1 MFDFN
6 FYIVILR
13 KIFPVKRVIFISEKH
28 TRQLELWP
36 LFQLLFLAV
45 FTILI
50 GFFAFR
56 YNKYKNYHNYAAILE
71 ENQQLKDDYQQ
82 LREEFV
88 KHSRRADKINEYIS
102 TLKILPDEKANNSK
116 TESSKISKNKQD
128 LEVEKQRA
136 KYLTNDEM
144 VSVLNNKTY
153 YAYNQIDKRKKYIAE
168 AVKKIGLSN
177 ISYNK
182 VIKTAKISSA
192 DKDVNILNANLSKNN
207 QFVGGVDEA
216 VNDVKVVKNIPFIK
230 VSQNSINNDN
240 YLKEIDKMISVEK
253 TLNSI
258 PFGKPFKGEHR
269 ITSGYGFR
277 EDPLGRDKRLRVHRG
292 IDIVVA
298 DKQVITPADG
308 AVVFVGKKQGYGN
321 CIDIEHRKEG
331 EKNSIISHYAHLE
344 EMYVKEG
351 QRVNGGDV
359 IATQGNTGDSTGHH
373 LHYEIR
379 FNKMPIN
386 PIKFMNSSRI

>member
-1 MFDFN
+1 M
-6 FYIVILR
+6 
-13 KIFPVKRVIFISEKH
+13 IS
-28 TRQLELWP
+28 
-36 LFQLLFLAV
+36 V
-45 FTILI
+45 
-50 GFFAFR
+50 GFFVVR
-56 YNKYKNYHNYAAILE
+56 YNKYKNYHNYASILA
-71 ENQQLKDDYQQ
+71 ENQKLRDDYKQ

-88 KHSRRADKINEYIS
+88 EYSRRADKINEYIS
-102 TLKILPDEKANNSK
+102 TLKISSDEKTANAAQ
-116 TESSKISKNKQD
+116 EVHKISKTQD
-128 LEVEKQRA
+128 LELEKQRA
-136 KYLTNDEM
+136 KYLTNDEI

-153 YAYNQIDKRKKYIAE
+153 YAYNQIDKRKKYIAD

-182 VIKTAKISSA
+182 VIKTAKISVS
-192 DKDVNILNANLSKNN
+192 DNNVGLTDSNISKNN

-216 VNDVKVVKNIPFIK
+216 VNDVKVVKNMPFIK
-230 VSQNSINNDN
+230 VSKNAITNDN
-240 YLKEIDKMISVEK
+240 YSKEIDKMISVER

-258 PFGKPFKGEHR
+258 PFGKPFNGDYR

-292 IDIVVA
+292 IDVVIA

-308 AVVFVGKKQGYGN
+308 VIVFVGKKQGYGN
-321 CIDIEHRKEG
+321 CIDIEHKKDG
-331 EKNSIISHYAHLE
+331 EKNSIVSHYAHLE
-344 EMYVKEG
+344 RMYVKDG